1 MSRAQLF
8 ADELTPHILAG
19 HSSPPFFK
27 RGPAPLAKLVF
38 FAIVSLAM
46 LVSDLNMRYLDGF
59 RKGLSVLAYP
69 LQMAAASPA
78 DFVRNASDYF
88 ASLVRLQIENKD
100 LKARQLKGAERLLR
114 LDQLEQENR
123 HLRALLEARD
133 KQSAR
138 SVVAEIMYTAKD
150 PFSRKVILDKGAQA
164 GIEAGQ
170 AVVDDVG
177 VIGQI
182 TRVFPMQSELT
193 LLTDKDQAIPVM
205 IVRTGMRAVLFGS
218 GNGLMELRYL
228 AANADVQAGDKVV
241 TSGLD
246 GVFLA
251 GLPVAIVA
259 RVERDQA
266 QAFAR
271 IPCLPAAGVE
281 QFSHVLVLGHRESLP
296 PRPPE
301 AEPVA
306 GKSGKGRKARA
317 PKE

>member
-1 MSRAQLF
+1 MVR
-8 ADELTPHILAG
+8 
-19 HSSPPFFK
+19 HSPPPFFQ

-38 FAIVSLAM
+38 FVIVSLA
-46 LVSDLNMRYLDGF
+46 LLISDLNLRYLDAF
-59 RKGLSVLAYP
+59 RQGLSVLAYP
-69 LQMAAASPA
+69 LQMAAATPA
-78 DFVRNASDYF
+78 DFVRNASNYF
-88 ASLVRLQIENKD
+88 SSLVRLQIENKE
-100 LKARQLKGAERLLR
+100 LKSRQLQGAERLLR

-123 HLRALLEARD
+123 HLRALLEARERQPV
-133 KQSAR
+133 K

-150 PFSRKVILDKGAQA
+150 PFSRKVILDKGDQA
-164 GIEAGQ
+164 GIAAGQ
-170 AVVDDVG
+170 AVVDESG

-205 IVRTGMRAVLFGS
+205 IVRSGLRAVLFGS

-228 AANADVQAGDKVV
+228 AANADVQPGDKVV

-251 GLPVAIVA
+251 GLPVATVA
-259 RVERDQA
+259 KVERDQA
-266 QAFAR
+266 QTFAR

-281 QFSHVLVLGHRESLP
+281 QFSHVLVLGHRENLP

-301 AEPVA
+301 AEVINK
-306 GKSGKGRKARA
+306 GKGAKGRKAKA
-317 PKE
+317 GKE